1 MDVTQVLESTLSPGM
16 FFYFIFYII
25 LFFLSFFLF
34 LAIFLIYS
42 SIVTLADR
50 MFFPLVLQM
59 RRHVP
64 TPNNSSSTLPRPTL
78 YVLLLL
84 DIMIPVDYGMER
96 LVLISPRLAISPPS
110 AKNWQTKPLNPILE
124 PPQVLP

>member
-64 TPNNSSSTLPRPTL
+64 TPNSSSSTLPRPTL
-78 YVLLLL
+78 YVLLLFFFFFFSFFFSFT
-84 DIMIPVDYGMER
+84 IMSHVVMGWNGIAN
-96 LVLISPRLAISPPS
+96 IS
-110 AKNWQTKPLNPILE
+110 
-124 PPQVLP
+124 